1 MASVNTQLTKK
12 SLGNSLQ
19 ISQGNQLSSACDS
32 ASPVLLSPSP
42 PLSANP
48 DGPRRRK
55 EARSLASPRAVVVL
69 ASQGGGRGSL
79 VARAS
84 PHTHLWSPPRRRCHS
99 RVILLLKYPEERACF
114 LFFLLLSPYSFAVA
128 RGIHP
133 SDRPTGRHGGK
144 PVEEQPAG
152 RERPRAVRPLALLP
166 APVVG
171 GAAAVR
177 RLLRPGPERGLLRRA
192 GAAAGRR
199 RRVRRALRGTGVPGP
214 GAAARQAAAARP
226 AVLADCRRLQLGGSG
241 TRAIVFFFVLG
252 NRRSRQLRLHVFLD
266 LGRPLNFCSVVP
278 QPTTN

>member
-12 SLGNSLQ
+12 VSATRCRSAKET
-19 ISQGNQLSSACDS
+19 SSA
-32 ASPVLLSPSP
+32 APATLLLLSCSPLPLPSRQIQTDP
-42 PLSANP
+42 A
-48 DGPRRRK
+48 GGRRL
-55 EARSLASPRAVVVL
+55 EASPRLVVL

-241 TRAIVFFFVLG
+241 TRAIVFFCP
-252 NRRSRQLRLHVFLD
+252 R
-266 LGRPLNFCSVVP
+266 
-278 QPTTN
+278 